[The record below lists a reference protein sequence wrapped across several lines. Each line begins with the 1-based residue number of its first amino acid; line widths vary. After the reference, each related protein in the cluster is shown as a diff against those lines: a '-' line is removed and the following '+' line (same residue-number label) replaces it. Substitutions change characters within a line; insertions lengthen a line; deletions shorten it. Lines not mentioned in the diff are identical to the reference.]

1 MPPKGI
7 INIRS
12 NAGFIRLDDF
22 DDVKKREKFISV
34 FNPKG
39 KRLLEVIGDYEFD
52 DEIHC
57 GLKDCNQP
65 HKKGF
70 IVLTSTEEET
80 NIGNN
85 CGEKIFGHIQFSSLR
100 KSYKTDFEIENNR
113 QIIRNSL
120 PNLENWYQRLISH
133 YNKSPYNARW
143 AWESIINILQ
153 PSVIGEFAFSELNKM
168 KRTLNGKVVVD
179 IVATAEEA
187 QILQA
192 QGKKPPFYIEKSLG
206 EVKCVSVL
214 SQGDELK
221 KLVLDD
227 IKETLKRIEDVNP
240 DTCDDYKL
248 LSDIAKRANNVES
261 NFKKIDSIVENAKKF
276 FEKQNFAPLYE
287 KLENYYSGW
296 DKNINIKAFSN
307 FINSLPS
314 RVK

>member
-12 NAGFIRLDDF
+12 STGFIQLDDF
-22 DDVKKREKFISV
+22 DDITKREKFISV

-39 KRLLEVIGDYEFD
+39 KKLLEVIGHYEFD
-52 DEIHC
+52 EEIHC

-80 NIGNN
+80 NIGNK
-85 CGEKIFGHIQFSSLR
+85 CGEKIFGHLQFSSLR
-100 KSYKTDFEIENNR
+100 KSYNTDFEIENNSK
-113 QIIRNSL
+113 IIRASL
-120 PNLENWYQRLISH
+120 TNLENWYQRLIFH
-133 YNKSPYNARW
+133 YSKAPDNARW
-143 AWESIINILQ
+143 AWESIINNIK
-153 PSVIGEFAFSELNKM
+153 PSVIGKFAFSELNKM

-179 IVATAEEA
+179 IIATKEEA
-187 QILQA
+187 QLLQA
-192 QGKKPPFYIEKSLG
+192 QGKKPPYYIEKNLG
-206 EVKCVSVL
+206 EVKYVSVI

-221 KLVLDD
+221 RLVLDD
-227 IKETLKRIEDVNP
+227 IKNTLKLIEDINL

-248 LSDIAKRANNVES
+248 LSNVAKRANNIES
-261 NFKKIDSIVENAKKF
+261 NFRKIDSIIENAKKF
-276 FEKQNFAPLYE
+276 FEKENFKPLYE

-296 DKNINIKAFSN
+296 DKNTNLKTFSD
-307 FINSLPS
+307 FINSLRS